1 MEYYGSPMTDSDI
14 HPPTHSQFDDTSV
27 GGRARATG
35 LTAAAGDSHF
45 QDQEHEFEYGYGDK
59 GGLSSKTNTP
69 KRSGTNRSTDKEGG
83 VSSIVRGYGTPHQIA
98 YLSVVLV
105 QTLATA
111 AMIAVVWAKIR
122 EGTPREY
129 PSVVLSAQEDFDF
142 ARVMLTYFENVIVRY
157 PHSGLQWISILLLR
171 KRRRSL
177 LKKTYNNSL
186 SSNLPLRIS
195 FRNHHSY

>member
-1 MEYYGSPMTDSDI
+1 MEYYGSPLTDSDI
-14 HPPTHSQFDDTSV
+14 HPPTPSQFDDRD

-45 QDQEHEFEYGYGDK
+45 QDPEHEFEYGYGDK

-69 KRSGTNRSTDKEGG
+69 KRSGTNRTTDKDGG

-122 EGTPREY
+122 EGTPSRFA
-129 PSVVLSAQEDFDF
+129 SRHSARLGRFGL
-142 ARVMLTYFENVIVRY
+142 ATVALTLVQYVCETSY
-157 PHSGLQWISILLLR
+157 SGLQWISILLLR
-171 KRRRSL
+171 K
-177 LKKTYNNSL
+177 
-186 SSNLPLRIS
+186 
-195 FRNHHSY
+195 